1 MNGVTIKLSCYNLK
15 VINFLSHSQ
24 EVKIKQSDLRPRRE
38 KNYPTFLWLGN
49 LNIEGNRMDNFSFL
63 IEIYVSQLLNNTKA
77 LCYIQYLNIFI
88 GIDKQIIIL
97 LLIPKKRYE
106 IELRI
111 DLIRRLRGQKV
122 FLRLKFTTQMD
133 YSSIGSSTRIIFIQ
147 NVEDDW
153 SELIEELMGAVSGRL
168 PLNR

>member
-1 MNGVTIKLSCYNLK
+1 MLYTVLK
-15 VINFLSHSQ
+15 YIY
-24 EVKIKQSDLRPRRE
+24 R
-38 KNYPTFLWLGN
+38 
-49 LNIEGNRMDNFSFL
+49 NR
-63 IEIYVSQLLNNTKA
+63 
-77 LCYIQYLNIFI
+77 
-88 GIDKQIIIL
+88 QIIIL

-133 YSSIGSSTRIIFIQ
+133 YSSIGSSTRIKFIQ

>member
-15 VINFLSHSQ
+15 VINFLSHCQ

-38 KNYPTFLWLGN
+38 KNYPTILWLGN